1 MWDVKLVQIL
11 RWGLCRYVQAF
22 SATWPLPSLKSFCGP
37 LSALAIKLLFE
48 NCIIEMHFDRS
59 LTTVTSEA
67 ISFLWTVI
75 SQEHKNKDIKVMNME
90 RQHQP

>member
-1 MWDVKLVQIL
+1 M
-11 RWGLCRYVQAF
+11 
-22 SATWPLPSLKSFCGP
+22 
-37 LSALAIKLLFE
+37 
-48 NCIIEMHFDRS
+48 
-59 LTTVTSEA
+59 TVTSEA